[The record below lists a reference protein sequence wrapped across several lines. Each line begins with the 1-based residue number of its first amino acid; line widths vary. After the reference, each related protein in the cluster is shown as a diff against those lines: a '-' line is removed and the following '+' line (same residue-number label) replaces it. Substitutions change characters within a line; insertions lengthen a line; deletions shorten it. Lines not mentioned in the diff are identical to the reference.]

1 MNHLSHSEEKNKMTD
16 IKTEFL
22 KAKRALFDR
31 IYRKL
36 NKDQREAIYTV
47 NGPLLVLAGAGS
59 GKTTVLV
66 RRISHLIKYGNAYY
80 DDRINQGSESELDI
94 FNSALK
100 FAETEDIENMLT
112 AYAVSPVAPWNI
124 LAITFTNKA
133 ANEIKT
139 RLATTLGD
147 EETASQIWAGTFH
160 SICVRILRRF
170 GDRLGYTQDFTIY
183 DTDDVK
189 KLIGSTMKS
198 LNISDKVL
206 PVRSVMNEISRAKDE
221 LITPDDYNLK
231 VGNDYRLLQISKIYT
246 QYQTALKDA
255 NAVDFDDIIVQTVR
269 LLEENSDVLDYYQNK
284 FRYVCVDEYQDTN
297 KAQFMLTSLLSGK
310 YRNIM
315 VVGDD
320 DQSIYKFRGATIENI
335 LNFDKEYGEAKV
347 IKLEQ
352 NYRST
357 QTILD
362 AANAV
367 IRNNA
372 GRKGKELWTDGKKGE
387 KILLRE
393 LADQNEEARHIVS
406 TVSEQVQSG
415 LRQYK
420 DFVVLYRMNAQ
431 ANSLESA
438 FARGGVPYRVL
449 GGTRFYDRKEIR
461 DILAYLCI
469 IKNPDDNLR
478 LKRIINEPKRKIGDS
493 TVNAIEQLAMS
504 EGKSMFEIM
513 RISSQFVSI
522 SRSADRLVAFVKMI
536 DQLRELSEELPINEL
551 ITKTAEVSGYKD
563 MLISEGNEGLDRIS
577 NIEEL
582 SSSAVEYAENYADEG
597 EATLSG
603 FLETV
608 ALVSDVDKYDDTA
621 DAVVMMTIHSAKGL
635 EFPVVFLP
643 GMEENIFPGIQ
654 SQSDDAELEE
664 ERRLAYVAITRAKE
678 QLYISHVSQR
688 LLFGRTQMNPV
699 SRFAEEIPAELI
711 NKAEL
716 PRKTVDYAAASSFA
730 RDTKES
736 AVLRFERQ
744 INSSDAVASVNRK
757 INTVAREEFSVG
769 DRVKHLKFGCG
780 EILSASNM
788 GGDIMYEIAFDDFG
802 TKKLMASYAKLKRAE

>member
-1 MNHLSHSEEKNKMTD
+1 MTD
-16 IKTEFL
+16 IKTEFI
-22 KAKRALFDR
+22 KAKRYLFDR
-31 IYRKL
+31 IYKNL

-66 RRISHLIKYGNAYY
+66 KRISHLIKYGNAYY
-80 DDRINQGSESELDI
+80 DNMVNQGSESELDI

-100 FAETEDIENMLT
+100 YAEIEDIENMLT
-112 AYAVSPVAPWNI
+112 AYAVAPVAPWNI

-133 ANEIKT
+133 ANEIKA

-147 EETASQIWAGTFH
+147 EDIASQIWAGTFH
-160 SICVRILRRF
+160 SVCVRILRRF

-189 KLIGSTMKS
+189 KLIGATMKS

-221 LITPDDYNLK
+221 LITPDEYNLK
-231 VGNDYRLLQISKIYT
+231 VGNDYRLLQISKIYS

-269 LLEENSDVLDYYQNK
+269 LLEENADVLEYYQNK

-335 LNFDKEYGEAKV
+335 LTFDNEYGEAKV

-357 QTILD
+357 QIILD

-372 GRKGKELWTDGKKGE
+372 GRKGKELWTEGKMGD
-387 KILLRE
+387 KISLRE
-393 LADQNEEARHIVS
+393 IADQNEEARHIVS
-406 TVSEQVQSG
+406 TIAEQVQSG

-420 DFVVLYRMNAQ
+420 DYVVLYRMNAQ

-449 GGTRFYDRKEIR
+449 GGTRFYDRKEIK

-493 TVNAIEQLAMS
+493 TVNAIEQLALS

-513 RISSQFVSI
+513 RISAQFVSI
-522 SRSADRLVAFVKMI
+522 SRSADRLVSFVNMI
-536 DQLRELSEELPINEL
+536 EQLRALSDELPISEL
-551 ITKTAEVSGYKD
+551 ITKTVEISGYKD
-563 MLISEGNEGLDRIS
+563 MLVAEGNEGLERLS

-582 SSSAVEYAENYADEG
+582 SSSAVEYEENYAEEG

-654 SQSDDAELEE
+654 SQSDEAELEE

-678 QLYISHVSQR
+678 QLYISHVHQR
-688 LLFGRTQMNPV
+688 LLFGRTQLNPV
-699 SRFAEEIPAELI
+699 SRFVEEIPENLVIKSELSR
-711 NKAEL
+711 KA
-716 PRKTVDYAAASSFA
+716 VDYAATASFA

-736 AVLRFERQ
+736 AVLHFEKQ
-744 INSSDAVASVNRK
+744 LNSSDVVASVNK
-757 INTVAREEFSVG
+757 KTTTTLVESFAVG
-769 DRVKHLKFGCG
+769 DRVKHLKFGAG

-788 GGDIMYEIAFDDFG
+788 GGDMMYEIAFDDFG
-802 TKKLMASYAKLKRAE
+802 TKKLMASYAKLKREE

>member
-1 MNHLSHSEEKNKMTD
+1 MTD
-16 IKTEFL
+16 IKTEFI
-22 KAKRALFDR
+22 KAKRYLFDR
-31 IYRKL
+31 IYKNL

-66 RRISHLIKYGNAYY
+66 KRISHLIKYGNAYY
-80 DDRINQGSESELDI
+80 DNMVNQGSESELDI

-100 FAETEDIENMLT
+100 YAEIEDIENMLT
-112 AYAVSPVAPWNI
+112 AYAVAPVAPWNI

-133 ANEIKT
+133 ANEIKA

-147 EETASQIWAGTFH
+147 EDIASQIWAGTFH
-160 SICVRILRRF
+160 SVCVRILRRF

-189 KLIGSTMKS
+189 KLIGATMKS

-221 LITPDDYNLK
+221 LITPDEYNLK
-231 VGNDYRLLQISKIYT
+231 VGNDYRLLQISKIYS

-269 LLEENSDVLDYYQNK
+269 LLEENADVLEYYQNK

-335 LNFDKEYGEAKV
+335 LTFDNEYGEAKV

-372 GRKGKELWTDGKKGE
+372 GRKGKELWTEGKMGD
-387 KILLRE
+387 KISLRE
-393 LADQNEEARHIVS
+393 IADQNEEARHIVS
-406 TVSEQVQSG
+406 TIAEQVQSG

-420 DFVVLYRMNAQ
+420 DYVVLYRMNAQ

-449 GGTRFYDRKEIR
+449 GGTRFYDRKEIK

-469 IKNPDDNLR
+469 IKNPNDNLR

-493 TVNAIEQLAMS
+493 TVNAIEQLALS

-513 RISSQFVSI
+513 RISAQFVSI
-522 SRSADRLVAFVKMI
+522 SRSADRLVSFVNMI
-536 DQLRELSEELPINEL
+536 EQLRALSDELPISEL
-551 ITKTAEVSGYKD
+551 ITKTVEISGYKD
-563 MLISEGNEGLDRIS
+563 MLVAEGNEGLERLS
-577 NIEEL
+577 NIEEF
-582 SSSAVEYAENYADEG
+582 SSSAVEYEENYAEEG

-654 SQSDDAELEE
+654 SQSDEAELEE

-678 QLYISHVSQR
+678 QLYISHVHQR
-688 LLFGRTQMNPV
+688 LLFGRTQLNPV
-699 SRFAEEIPAELI
+699 SRFVEEIPENLVI
-711 NKAEL
+711 KSEL
-716 PRKTVDYAAASSFA
+716 PRKAVDYAATASFA

-736 AVLRFERQ
+736 AVLHFEKQ
-744 INSSDAVASVNRK
+744 LNSSDAVASVNK
-757 INTVAREEFSVG
+757 KTTTTLVESFAVG
-769 DRVKHLKFGCG
+769 DRVKHLKFGAG

-788 GGDIMYEIAFDDFG
+788 GGDMMYEIAFDDFG
-802 TKKLMASYAKLKRAE
+802 TKKLMASYAKLKREE

>member
-139 RLATTLGD
+139 RLAATLGD

-730 RDTKES
+730 HDTKES

-802 TKKLMASYAKLKRAE
+802 TKKLMASYAKLKREE